1 MKPNVTFGCFF
12 ACCCV
17 VLVPPSCLLQAKAL
31 FCSVSALFPC
41 ADAVQLLAEV
51 ENSTFQQFTACAC
64 FEWGSQAWRSAILG
78 VEKEPALPR

>member
-1 MKPNVTFGCFF
+1 MSHLGVSLPVVVWFLCLRH
-12 ACCCV
+12 ACCRPRLC
-17 VLVPPSCLLQAKAL
+17 